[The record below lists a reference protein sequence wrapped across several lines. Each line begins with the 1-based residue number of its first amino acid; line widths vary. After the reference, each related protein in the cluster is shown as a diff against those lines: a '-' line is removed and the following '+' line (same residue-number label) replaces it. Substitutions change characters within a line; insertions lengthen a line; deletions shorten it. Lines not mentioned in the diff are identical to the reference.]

1 MKNIFLITTNEFL
14 GYLKVEKGYSE
25 KTIEAYRNDL
35 NQFFSYINKK
45 ITSISSIDKEIISD
59 YIATC
64 KDKEYSLSTISRK
77 IASIRSLFKYLYLE
91 EQLKTNIAKNIRIKG
106 RESKLPETIS
116 IEEINTIFDYLN
128 KQNHPT
134 AKRDIAIIEILYGCG
149 IRISELVN
157 LNISDI
163 DNAESI
169 IRCIGKG
176 QKERLIPVNHSALTS
191 INNYINIE
199 RFNINKKQNQAL
211 FLTNRGSRIS
221 RQTIWQIVKIIFQ
234 KNKMKYNYTPH
245 TFRHTFATHI
255 LQGGASIRHVQEML
269 GHSSIATTQIYTHI
283 DKTWMK
289 KEYNKAHPRA

>member
-1 MKNIFLITTNEFL
+1 MKNNFLITTNEFL

-35 NQFFSYINKK
+35 NQFFSYTNKK
-45 ITSISSIDKEIISD
+45 ITSINSIDKETMSD
-59 YIATC
+59 YISTC

-106 RESKLPETIS
+106 RENKLPETIS
-116 IEEINTIFDYLN
+116 IEEINIIFDYLN

-157 LNISDI
+157 LNTSDI
-163 DNAESI
+163 DNTESI

-176 QKERLIPVNHSALTS
+176 QKERLIPINHSALDS

-199 RFNINKKQNQAL
+199 RSNINEKQNQAL
-211 FLTNRGSRIS
+211 FLNNRGLRIS

-234 KNKMKYNYTPH
+234 KNKMNYKYTPH

>member
-1 MKNIFLITTNEFL
+1 MKNNFLITTNEFL

-35 NQFFSYINKK
+35 NQFFSYTNKK
-45 ITSISSIDKEIISD
+45 ITSISSIDKETISD

-106 RESKLPETIS
+106 RENKLPETIS
-116 IEEINTIFDYLN
+116 IEEMNIIFDYLN

-163 DNAESI
+163 DNTESI

-176 QKERLIPVNHSALTS
+176 QKERLIPINHSALDS

-199 RFNINKKQNQAL
+199 RSNINKKQNQAL
-211 FLTNRGSRIS
+211 FLNNRGLRIS

-234 KNKMKYNYTPH
+234 KNKMSYNYTPH